1 MARGGYSGGNA
12 SLSGGGRDIVAE
24 VDNGIHKQ
32 EWSYSIVAAI
42 ARIQK
47 QFAIEQGLDRKLHKD
62 YLTDEDK
69 FRFFWSGFTN
79 SSSPK
84 TFLDIFFKSVF
95 NWEVFALMFLII
107 FSKIVLYSKYPNW
120 DSVELAIFGFSYISI
135 IGFSA
140 YLSLKWRYFVMG
152 DLSSMMMKMLII
164 GRLSF
169 LLMTAGIISFLL
181 IGLSNYFTNNPS
193 ELVSYVKGIF
203 WIFDLV
209 GQADILGTKRE
220 FFLLAKNT
228 VVPELAKTGK
238 EMFVAFVSFG
248 IAPLVVLYVAKYIR
262 TNKISKERERF
273 ERGEM

>member
-209 GQADILGTKRE
+209 GQADVLGSKRE

>member
-209 GQADILGTKRE
+209 GQADVLGSKRE

-238 EMFVAFVSFG
+238 EMFIAFVSFG
-248 IAPLVVLYVAKYIR
+248 IAPLIVLYVAKYIR

>member
-152 DLSSMMMKMLII
+152 DLSSLMMKMLII

-209 GQADILGTKRE
+209 GQADVLGSKRE

-238 EMFVAFVSFG
+238 EMFIAFVSFG
-248 IAPLVVLYVAKYIR
+248 IAPLIVLYVAKYIR